1 MQCGLG
7 SEVWGLPCDIS
18 CGAAFQLDST
28 LFNSYALEA
37 AASQDGLVAIL
48 GKRAPYGARTPIL
61 THSFCGL
68 ACFKVLRIST
78 CISHYEFI
86 FVH

>member
-28 LFNSYALEA
+28 LFNSYAFRA

-48 GKRAPYGARTPIL
+48 GKRAPYGARTLIL

-68 ACFKVLRIST
+68 ECSKVLRIST